1 MFIERESHPYI
12 PWIGLDAKG
21 GERTVAAQRMEVSN
35 ANKAPIR
42 CSYSNDRFTVNLNS
56 FGKAPDALHQAPLVP
71 VTSRYLMAR
80 MSKLWTLATT
90 PSSHPPATNSAAR
103 SFSSPAT

>member
-1 MFIERESHPYI
+1 MQTQENGGDFEMR
-12 PWIGLDAKG
+12 GL
-21 GERTVAAQRMEVSN
+21 
-35 ANKAPIR
+35 ANDGYADKALIR

>member
-1 MFIERESHPYI
+1 MCHMAGTMKFSEVPPY
-12 PWIGLDAKG
+12 PYTCRSLHRV
-21 GERTVAAQRMEVSN
+21 RTGKMRD
-35 ANKAPIR
+35 KALIR

-56 FGKAPDALHQAPLVP
+56 FGKAPNALHQAPLDP